1 MLNHRDYGF
10 SSKELCIRP
19 RSGPSTR
26 GGTPLSGVRE
36 NMHDRNHDPTSQLDR
51 AAMEQI
57 KAVDKLEQ
65 QLRDALYA
73 RSTSHF
79 AEARVLK
86 KAFTKFDRDC
96 SGAVDFGEFSL
107 ALEHLGLHME
117 GKGLRGNGG
126 LPPEVVRALFD
137 RYDADASGE
146 LDYEEFCEGISR
158 KDSSEPLNPRDSE

>member
-10 SSKELCIRP
+10 SSKNLCIRP

-65 QLRDALYA
+65 QLRGARYA